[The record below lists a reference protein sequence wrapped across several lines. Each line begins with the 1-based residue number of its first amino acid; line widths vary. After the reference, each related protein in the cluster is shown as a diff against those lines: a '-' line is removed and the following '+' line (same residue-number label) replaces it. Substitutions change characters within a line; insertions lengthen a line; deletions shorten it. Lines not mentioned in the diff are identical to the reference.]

1 VVADGVEGERQ
12 EIECHEKGGKVLLA
26 VTVAVLEVIAASLES
41 IERLVLDLPSGA
53 ATGGQ
58 FGDIVTV
65 DGKSVIKLLQ
75 YETFPS
81 VSSWI
86 SISNQLTLR
95 ASSPSRSGTSDS
107 QR

>member
-1 VVADGVEGERQ
+1 M
-12 EIECHEKGGKVLLA
+12 
-26 VTVAVLEVIAASLES
+26 
-41 IERLVLDLPSGA
+41 
-53 ATGGQ
+53 
-58 FGDIVTV
+58 
-65 DGKSVIKLLQ
+65 KLLQ